1 MKAMGIGVLLW
12 CLATA
17 GLAAEQVHEFKLDNG
32 MQVLVKEDHRAPVVV
47 SQVWYKV
54 GSSYE
59 PSTLTGIS
67 HVLEHMM
74 FKGTHAHGPGE
85 FSRIISENGGED
97 NAFTGRD
104 YTAYYQHLAADR
116 LEVAFELEAD
126 RMRNLRLQEDEFLKE
141 RAVVQEERR
150 MRTEDKPEALTTEQ
164 FAATAYR
171 VSPYRNPV
179 IGWMG
184 DLESLELS
192 DLKDW
197 YRRWYAP
204 NNATLVVVGDVDPQQ
219 VLALAQ
225 KHFGPLKAEQLTP
238 PRPQEEPRQLGITRV
253 EVKAPAREPYLIL
266 GYKTPVLAGAEE
278 DWEPYALE
286 MLAAIL
292 DGGASARLSRDLV
305 RGEHIAAD
313 ADADYSAYSRL
324 PGMLTLDGV
333 PTPGHSVADL
343 ERALRAEVER
353 LRTELVDED
362 ELARVR
368 AQVVAGKIFEQD
380 SMHYQALQ
388 IGLLETIG
396 LDWRLADAHVE
407 RLKQVT
413 AEEVRQVAR
422 KYLIEDHLTVAE
434 LVPLPLEGKEQASR
448 NNKEQ
453 SYVN

>member
-1 MKAMGIGVLLW
+1 
-12 CLATA
+12 
-17 GLAAEQVHEFKLDNG
+17 
-32 MQVLVKEDHRAPVVV
+32 
-47 SQVWYKV
+47 
-54 GSSYE
+54 
-59 PSTLTGIS
+59 
-67 HVLEHMM
+67 
-74 FKGTHAHGPGE
+74 
-85 FSRIISENGGED
+85 
-97 NAFTGRD
+97 
-104 YTAYYQHLAADR
+104 
-116 LEVAFELEAD
+116 
-126 RMRNLRLQEDEFLKE
+126 MRNLRLQEDEFLKE

-150 MRTEDKPEALTTEQ
+150 MRTEDQPESLTYEQ

-179 IGWMG
+179 IGWMT
-184 DLESLELS
+184 DLEALQLA

-204 NNATLVVVGDVDPQQ
+204 NNATLVVVGDVDPQH

-225 KHFGPLKAEQLTP
+225 KHFGPLKAEKLTP
-238 PRPQEEPRQLGITRV
+238 PKPQEEPRQLGITRV

-286 MLAAIL
+286 MLGAIL
-292 DGGASARLSRDLV
+292 DGGASARLSRNLV
-305 RGEHIAAD
+305 RGERIAAD

-324 PGMLTLDGV
+324 PAMLTLDGV
-333 PTPGHSVADL
+333 PTPGHDVAEL
-343 ERALRAEVER
+343 EAALRGEVEK

-368 AQVVAGKIFEQD
+368 AQVVAGKTFERD

-396 LDWRLADAHVE
+396 LDWRLADTHVE

-413 AEEVRQVAR
+413 AEQVRQVAR
-422 KYLIEDHLTVAE
+422 KYLVDDHLTVAE
-434 LVPLPLEGKEQASR
+434 LVPLPLDSNERVSHNGG
-448 NNKEQ
+448 EQ
-453 SYVN
+453 SHVN